1 MLMSSSCLFF
11 FALLLKHN
19 LTLNWFLG
27 ENIESSQ
34 FCFSASFEL
43 FNCVCVWVCV
53 YIGNKGQ
60 KRQNLI
66 IFEWVFHELRGPAL
80 WITWNNS
87 HSISTLIFYFLLE
100 LLKLSEITWC
110 NSILVLICSLFVVL
124 WVVNYGYQSVA
135 SRQIVYCKSHTGLL
149 HNTVYITV
157 LSHRF
162 L

>member
-1 MLMSSSCLFF
+1 MSSSCLFF

-34 FCFSASFEL
+34 FCFSASFKL
-43 FNCVCVWVCV
+43 LCVCVCV

-87 HSISTLIFYFLLE
+87 DSISTLILYFLLE

-110 NSILVLICSLFVVL
+110 NSLPILVLICSLFVVL
-124 WVVNYGYQSVA
+124 WEVNYGCQSVA

>member
-1 MLMSSSCLFF
+1 MRTLKVHN
-11 FALLLKHN
+11 FALAR
-19 LTLNWFLG
+19 
-27 ENIESSQ
+27 
-34 FCFSASFEL
+34 ASNCL
-43 FNCVCVWVCV
+43 IVCVCVCV

-60 KRQNLI
+60 KRKNLI

-87 HSISTLIFYFLLE
+87 DSISTLILYFLLE

-110 NSILVLICSLFVVL
+110 NSLPILVLICSLFVVL
-124 WVVNYGYQSVA
+124 WVVNYGCQSVA

-157 LSHRF
+157 LIHRF